1 MGAKLPQTQLKIQ
14 AGFDPKTSLPL
25 KMVNGTNYNDSTL
38 SFDIRKQ
45 LRILDEQNAVNR
57 YTWYNLPSGLTSQLV
72 ERILYY
78 RGQGAFFYMSTNDT
92 FFFLPYTLN
101 GSIDV
106 YGRYMGITPEMFQG
120 TATTEKDGKEK
131 PFIPG
136 MVKKPIYDIAITP
149 TMEMF
154 EDGCVILKDYTPQQD
169 ETIISRQ
176 VIQEP
181 LLMTMAQT
189 IPMAQTALI
198 SNSGVKGIRVQDE
211 DQAES
216 VRIAGREITKA
227 AMSGCPWVPITA
239 QTEFQDLS
247 NGTALKAEE
256 YLLFLQGLDNYRLS
270 LYGLDNGGLF
280 QKKSHM
286 LESEQEMNSIHA
298 KLAFQ
303 DGLTLRQNFCNIV
316 NSIWGLNIWCE
327 GSTAAIGLQLTN
339 GEEPKQEAPQQPNET
354 EDSENGE

>member
-1 MGAKLPQTQLKIQ
+1 
-14 AGFDPKTSLPL
+14 
-25 KMVNGTNYNDSTL
+25 
-38 SFDIRKQ
+38 
-45 LRILDEQNAVNR
+45 
-57 YTWYNLPSGLTSQLV
+57 
-72 ERILYY
+72 
-78 RGQGAFFYMSTNDT
+78 MSTNDT
-92 FFFLPYTLN
+92 FFFLPYALN

-106 YGRYMGITPEMFQG
+106 YGRFMGITPVIFQG

-136 MVKKPIYDIAITP
+136 MLKKPIYDIAMAP
-149 TMEMF
+149 TMDMF

-176 VIQEP
+176 VIQDP

-339 GEEPKQEAPQQPNET
+339 GEAPKQEQTEEDNE
-354 EDSENGE
+354 NVL